1 MKKSNS
7 LQDHIINQARRNSQ
21 TVTIFLVS
29 GMKING
35 KIIGFD
41 GFTILIEFNKR
52 QQMIY
57 KHAISTIV
65 LDSPVTLPTH

>member
-7 LQDHIINQARRNSQ
+7 IQDHIINQARRNGQ

-35 KIIGFD
+35 KIVGFD

-65 LDSPVTLPTH
+65 LDSPVTIPTH